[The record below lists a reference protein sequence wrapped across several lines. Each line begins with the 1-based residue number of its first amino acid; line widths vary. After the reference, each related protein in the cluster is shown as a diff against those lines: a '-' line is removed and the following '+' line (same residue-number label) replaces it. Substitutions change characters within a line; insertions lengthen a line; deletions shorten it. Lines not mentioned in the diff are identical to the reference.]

1 MKFPDPKQYK
11 VEDWEGDSWTEAQD
25 EAVRL
30 LNEGQEDVEVLI
42 WSEKHDSWG
51 LLQELNLERGIEPKA
66 GAWNTQVLAP
76 YYWRLRYKNER

>member
-1 MKFPDPKQYK
+1 MKFPKPQSYK
-11 VEDWEGDSWTEAQD
+11 VEDWQVDSWTEAQD

-51 LLQELNLERGIEPKA
+51 MIQELNLERGIKPVP
-66 GAWNTQVLAP
+66 GSWNTQVLAP
-76 YYWRLRYKNER
+76 YYWKLRYES